1 MKQEQFLNLASA
13 EEALKKFRDAVNPAP
28 LGEEQILLKEAR
40 GRVLSRD
47 VIASINVPYYD
58 RSNFD
63 GYAVRA
69 EDTFGAEET
78 EPLSLKLNRE
88 ILACGVIPEE
98 QLLPGTA
105 TPISTGG
112 VLPRGADGVV
122 MIENTHPDGDRIRV
136 LKPIVPGG
144 GVSLAGSDLGAGEV
158 VLRRGDLLGFRETGT
173 LAAVGETH
181 VWVWKKPKV
190 AVVSTGDELI
200 APGETMQLG
209 RVYDSNSLVV
219 GHAAEE
225 LGCQVE
231 FLGIVRLSLIHI

>member
-158 VLRRGDLLGFRETGT
+158 VLQHHFPGTQIGSCQGDSSSWNDRLQNTDP
-173 LAAVGETH
+173 VS
-181 VWVWKKPKV
+181 VW
-190 AVVSTGDELI
+190 
-200 APGETMQLG
+200 M
-209 RVYDSNSLVV
+209 
-219 GHAAEE
+219 
-225 LGCQVE
+225 
-231 FLGIVRLSLIHI
+231 GILDHHHTIRSSRKYPSG

>member
-47 VIASINVPYYD
+47 VIASINVPFYD

-78 EPLSLKLNRE
+78 EPLSLKLNDE

-144 GVSLAGSDLGAGEV
+144 GVSLAGSDLG
-158 VLRRGDLLGFRETGT
+158 
-173 LAAVGETH
+173 
-181 VWVWKKPKV
+181 
-190 AVVSTGDELI
+190 
-200 APGETMQLG
+200 
-209 RVYDSNSLVV
+209 
-219 GHAAEE
+219 
-225 LGCQVE
+225 
-231 FLGIVRLSLIHI
+231 LSLIHI